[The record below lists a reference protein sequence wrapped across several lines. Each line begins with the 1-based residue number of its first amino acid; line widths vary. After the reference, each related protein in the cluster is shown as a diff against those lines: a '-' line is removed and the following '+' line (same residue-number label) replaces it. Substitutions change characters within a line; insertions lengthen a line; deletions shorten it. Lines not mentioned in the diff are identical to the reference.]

1 MHALGVNANTVTTA
15 EVKQLSD
22 AVRGHAIRLM
32 GVEKANRLA
41 DAIARCEG
49 AAPKPSG
56 HKLATDAAQKLFDE
70 GKLRLAEKAYLE
82 LVQKHGDAESYVGLG
97 RTQIALD
104 DPAAALNTLRE
115 GAAKFARQGD
125 RATAISLLAE
135 AAALV
140 PEDLSAHRRLA
151 AALAN
156 QGDMPGAV
164 EEYARFVDVALR
176 AGDSRRA
183 LLELAYGRE
192 TLGDLPGL
200 TALVDRVTGA
210 HSRIDAPQ
218 PAARKASLVHHLPA
232 ASSTPVPPPPTSTL
246 RVERSRE
253 APSTQPVAAPDPRL
267 AILQMSA
274 PRPGASAEPDPRLEA
289 LKAFARQAEA
299 SLAAKP
305 AEPEVKARR
314 QPQTVINAE
323 PQPEPA
329 DPRLEALSLLSSQ
342 PIIAPEP
349 IAPAPVAP
357 QPVAPEQA
365 AANAQA
371 WVDVKMPPKLPPK
384 PTKAEA
390 KAEAKAA
397 KAEAKAEARA
407 AKAEAKAEIDVET
420 KQESK
425 PAPRT
430 RPDAS
435 HTAVILNGA
444 RTMTHVDHTDLEA
457 PVDVLARAGVVKRL
471 APKPVLAHLSID
483 QQLSALPPMASG
495 IDGAAIAASR
505 AALLTRARDARATD
519 AALDAARRLLA
530 LGKLQSASDVLLD
543 YIAHGFTDREAQRLL
558 IEVDCALNRRDVAK
572 EKCDLLS
579 RAYRL
584 DGRGDVAEDVERLA
598 KIL

>member
-1 MHALGVNANTVTTA
+1 MRSLGVNANTVTTA
-15 EVKQLSD
+15 DVKQLSD

-49 AAPKPSG
+49 AAPKHSG
-56 HKLATDAAQKLFDE
+56 HKLATDAAQQLFDT
-70 GKLRLAEKAYLE
+70 GKLRQAEKAYLE

-97 RTQIALD
+97 RAQIALD
-104 DPAAALNTLRE
+104 DAAAALNTLRE

-135 AAALV
+135 AAALA

-156 QGDMPGAV
+156 QGDMQGAV
-164 EEYARFVDVALR
+164 EEYARFVDVALQ

-200 TALVDRVTGA
+200 AALVDKVTDS
-210 HSRIDAPQ
+210 HSRFDAPQ

-253 APSTQPVAAPDPRL
+253 APSTQPVAAVDPRL

-274 PRPGASAEPDPRLEA
+274 PRSGVSAGADPRLEA
-289 LKAFARQAEA
+289 LKEFARQAEA
-299 SLAAKP
+299 SLTAK
-305 AEPEVKARR
+305 
-314 QPQTVINAE
+314 
-323 PQPEPA
+323 PQPEAANKPQRRA
-329 DPRLEALSLLSSQ
+329 QIVAKPEPVVETAPDPRLAVLNLLSSQ

-349 IAPAPVAP
+349 IAPQAIAP
-357 QPVAPEQA
+357 QPITPEKA
-365 AANAQA
+365 AADAQA

-397 KAEAKAEARA
+397 KAEAKAEL
-407 AKAEAKAEIDVET
+407 KLET
-420 KQESK
+420 KAESK
-425 PAPRT
+425 PVPRT

-444 RTMTHVDHTDLEA
+444 RTITHVDHTDLEA

-495 IDGAAIAASR
+495 IDGAAVAASR
-505 AALLTRARDARATD
+505 AALLTVAHDSRATD

>member
-1 MHALGVNANTVTTA
+1 MHSLGVNANTVSA
-15 EVKQLSD
+15 ADIKQLSD
-22 AVRGHAIRLM
+22 GVRGHAIRLM

-56 HKLATDAAQKLFDE
+56 HKLATDAAQQLFDT
-70 GKLRLAEKAYLE
+70 GKLRQAEKAFLE
-82 LVQKHGDAESYVGLG
+82 LVQKHGEAEAYVGLA
-97 RTQIALD
+97 RTQISLD
-104 DPAAALNTLRE
+104 DQAAALNTLRE

-200 TALVDRVTGA
+200 AALVDRVTGA

-253 APSTQPVAAPDPRL
+253 APSTQPVAGPDPRL
-267 AILQMSA
+267 AILGLTA
-274 PRPGASAEPDPRLEA
+274 PRVDAPVTPDPRLEA
-289 LKAFARQAEA
+289 LKEFARQAEA
-299 SLAAKP
+299 TITPKPQPEVAKP
-305 AEPEVKARR
+305 RVEA
-314 QPQTVINAE
+314 VITSE
-323 PQPEPA
+323 PQPA
-329 DPRLEALSLLSSQ
+329 ITVDPRLEALSLLSSQ
-342 PIIAPEP
+342 PVPAPQPIAPEK
-349 IAPAPVAP
+349 
-357 QPVAPEQA
+357 A

-397 KAEAKAEARA
+397 KAEAKAEAKAAELRA
-407 AKAEAKAEIDVET
+407 AEA

-444 RTMTHVDHTDLEA
+444 RTITHVDHTDLEA
-457 PVDVLARAGVVKRL
+457 PVDVLARAGVVKRI

-483 QQLSALPPMASG
+483 QQLSALPAMASG
-495 IDGAAIAASR
+495 IDGAAVAASR
-505 AALLTRARDARATD
+505 AALLTGARDARATD
-519 AALDAARRLLA
+519 ATLDAARRLLA